1 MNLVDVVEN
10 LSEEERQAAHAAIA
24 STLAELVCTPT
35 NTREACAYQQGQ
47 RGARLDKANPH
58 KKKSVDYTWWQM
70 GFDAE
75 QRNLEVTKC
84 A

>member
-1 MNLVDVVEN
+1 MN
-10 LSEEERQAAHAAIA
+10 Q
-24 STLAELVCTPT
+24 PT

-47 RGARLDKANPH
+47 RGARLGKPNPH
-58 KKKSVDYTWWQM
+58 KKKSSVDYTWWQK

-75 QRNLEVTKC
+75 QRNLEVTQC